1 MRGALSEEAA
11 RERLLTAARV
21 AFARDGFH
29 AASLNDLLRE
39 AGVSKGSFYHHFED
53 KEALFAAVMRQAVRE
68 IGDPAEL
75 LKGEDLRG
83 ALVRAGQ
90 AIFAV
95 GLSDPALLP
104 LARCFYA
111 LYHERRWP
119 KVQALWAEAEAWV
132 GGWLASA
139 RARGLVRE
147 DLPLDLLASLS
158 MAMGATLDEHLLSL
172 PEEQWRATAPLWVA
186 RTADLFTRVLSP
198 P

>member
-53 KEALFAAVMRQAVRE
+53 KEALFAAVLRQAVRE
-68 IGDPAEL
+68 LGDPVEL
-75 LKGEDLRG
+75 LKGEELRG
-83 ALVRAGQ
+83 ALIRAGE

-95 GLSDPALLP
+95 GLSDPTLIP
-104 LARCFYA
+104 LGRTFYA
-111 LYHERRWP
+111 LRHERRWP
-119 KVQALWAEAEAWV
+119 KIDLLWAEAEAWV

-147 DLPLDLLASLS
+147 DLPLDLLASLCL
-158 MAMGATLDEHLLSL
+158 AIGATLDEHLLSL
-172 PEEQWRATAPLWVA
+172 PEERWRADAALWVEQM
-186 RTADLFTRVLSP
+186 ADLFTRVLSLP
-198 P
+198 